1 MTFNLVGIGNPV
13 YDIIITPAIR
23 TNGRVL
29 SGCSTNACLVV
40 KRLGM
45 PKVGLIGSV
54 GRDFSERF
62 QLDMKKYGIETSL
75 NAESERTGG
84 FRLVYDTKGDRTLE
98 ALAVAEKITSKS
110 IPEDFLDSNF
120 FLIGPI
126 LGEVDFELIKY
137 IRTSTSSTIFLDP
150 QGLVRSIGTDGKI
163 IHKCDTDQFRKIA
176 ELVDFVK
183 PNEHESET
191 ITGEANPMLALD
203 QLHEL
208 GVKVP
213 IVTLADRGSVLLDSG
228 HVFHIPAFQTRA
240 IDPTG
245 AGDTYA
251 GSFIVEYDRTRSIV
265 ESALFASAAA
275 SIKVEQVGPDFHITQ
290 EEARRRKDE
299 IRGGLR

>member
-1 MTFNLVGIGNPV
+1 LTFNLVGIGNPV

-23 TNGRVL
+23 TDGRVL
-29 SGCSTNACLVV
+29 SGCSTNACLVA

-45 PKVGLIGSV
+45 SKVGLIGSV
-54 GRDFSERF
+54 GRDFSGRF
-62 QLDMKKYGIETSL
+62 QLDMNKYGIETSL
-75 NAESERTGG
+75 NAASERTGG
-84 FRLVYDTKGDRTLE
+84 FRLVYDNKGDRTLE
-98 ALAVAEKITSKS
+98 VLAVAEKITSKS

-126 LGEVDFELIKY
+126 LGEVDFELAKY

-150 QGLVRSIGTDGKI
+150 QGLVRSIGTNGKI

-251 GSFIVEYDRTRSIV
+251 GSFIVEYDGTRSIV

>member
-1 MTFNLVGIGNPV
+1 MTFSLVGIGNPV
-13 YDIIITPAIR
+13 YDIIVTPAIR
-23 TNGRVL
+23 TDGRVL

-84 FRLVYDTKGDRTLE
+84 FRLVYDNKGDRTLE
-98 ALAVAEKITSKS
+98 VLAVAEKITSKS
-110 IPEDFLDSNF
+110 IPEEFLDSNF

-126 LGEVDFELIKY
+126 LDEVDFELIKY

-150 QGLVRSIGTDGKI
+150 QGLVRSIGTDGNI

-191 ITGEANPMLALD
+191 ITGEADPMLALD

-228 HVFHIPAFQTRA
+228 HVFHIPAFQTSA

-251 GSFIVEYDRTRSIV
+251 GSFIVEYDGTRSIV

>member
-1 MTFNLVGIGNPV
+1 MTFSLVGIGNPV

-23 TNGRVL
+23 TDGRVL

-84 FRLVYDTKGDRTLE
+84 FRLVYDNKGDRTLE
-98 ALAVAEKITSKS
+98 VLAVAEKITSKS
-110 IPEDFLDSNF
+110 IPEEFLDSNF

-126 LGEVDFELIKY
+126 LDEVDFELIKY

-150 QGLVRSIGTDGKI
+150 QGLVRSIGTDGNI

-191 ITGEANPMLALD
+191 ITGEADPMLALD

-228 HVFHIPAFQTRA
+228 HVFHIPAFQTSA

-251 GSFIVEYDRTRSIV
+251 GSFIVEYDGTRSIV

>member
-23 TNGRVL
+23 TDGRVL
-29 SGCSTNACLVV
+29 SGCSTNACLAV

-45 PKVGLIGSV
+45 QKVGLIGSI

-62 QLDMKKYGIETSL
+62 NLDMKKYGIEASL
-75 NAESERTGG
+75 NAEGECTGG
-84 FRLVYDTKGDRTLE
+84 FRLVYDNKGDRTLE
-98 ALAVAEKITSKS
+98 VLGVAEKISSKN
-110 IPEDFLDSNF
+110 IPEAFLDSHF

-137 IRTSTSSTIFLDP
+137 IKTSTNSTIFLDP
-150 QGLVRSIGTDGKI
+150 QGLVRSVGTDGKI
-163 IHKCDTDQFRKIA
+163 IHNCDRDQFKRIA

-191 ITGEANPMLALD
+191 ITGEADPVLALE
-203 QLHEL
+203 QLREL

-228 HVFHIPAFQTRA
+228 HVSYIPAFQTDA

-275 SIKVEQVGPDFHITQ
+275 SIKVEQVGPDFHMTQ
-290 EEARRRKDE
+290 EEARRRKSE
-299 IRGGLR
+299 IRGRLR

>member
-1 MTFNLVGIGNPV
+1 NPV

-23 TNGRVL
+23 TDGRVL
-29 SGCSTNACLVV
+29 SGCSTNACLVA

-54 GRDFSERF
+54 GRDFSGRF
-62 QLDMKKYGIETSL
+62 QLDMNKYGIETSL
-75 NAESERTGG
+75 NAASERTGG
-84 FRLVYDTKGDRTLE
+84 FRLVYDNKGDRTLE
-98 ALAVAEKITSKS
+98 VLAVAEKITSKS

-126 LGEVDFELIKY
+126 LGEVDFELAKY
-137 IRTSTSSTIFLDP
+137 IRTSTGGTIFLDP

-163 IHKCDTDQFRKIA
+163 IHKCDRYQFRKIA

-191 ITGEANPMLALD
+191 ITGEADPMLALD

-228 HVFHIPAFQTRA
+228 RIFHIPAFQTNA

-299 IRGGLR
+299 ISGRLR

>member
-23 TNGRVL
+23 TDGRVL
-29 SGCSTNACLVV
+29 SGCSTNACLVA

-45 PKVGLIGSV
+45 SKVGLIGSV

-110 IPEDFLDSNF
+110 IPEEFLDSNF

-251 GSFIVEYDRTRSIV
+251 GSFIVEYDGTRSIV

>member
-1 MTFNLVGIGNPV
+1 LTFNLVGIGNPV

-23 TNGRVL
+23 TDGRVL
-29 SGCSTNACLVV
+29 SGCSTNACLVA

-54 GRDFSERF
+54 GRDFSGRF
-62 QLDMKKYGIETSL
+62 QLDMNKYGIETSL

-84 FRLVYDTKGDRTLE
+84 FRLVYDNKGDRTLE
-98 ALAVAEKITSKS
+98 VLAVAEKITSKS

-126 LGEVDFELIKY
+126 LGEVDFELAKY
-137 IRTSTSSTIFLDP
+137 IRTSTGGTIFLDP

-163 IHKCDTDQFRKIA
+163 IHKCDRYQFRKIA

-191 ITGEANPMLALD
+191 ITGEADPMLALD

-228 HVFHIPAFQTRA
+228 RIFHIPAFQTNA

-299 IRGGLR
+299 ISGRLR

>member
-1 MTFNLVGIGNPV
+1 LTFNLVGIGNPV

-23 TNGRVL
+23 TDGRVL
-29 SGCSTNACLVV
+29 SGCSTNACLVA

-54 GRDFSERF
+54 GRDFSGRF
-62 QLDMKKYGIETSL
+62 QLDMNKYGIETSL
-75 NAESERTGG
+75 NAASERTGG
-84 FRLVYDTKGDRTLE
+84 FRLVYDNKGDRTLE
-98 ALAVAEKITSKS
+98 VLAVAEKITSKS

-126 LGEVDFELIKY
+126 LGEVDFELAKY
-137 IRTSTSSTIFLDP
+137 IRTSTGGTIFLDP

-163 IHKCDTDQFRKIA
+163 IHKCDRYQFRKIA

-191 ITGEANPMLALD
+191 ITGEADPMLALD

-228 HVFHIPAFQTRA
+228 RIFHIPAFQTNA

-299 IRGGLR
+299 ISGRLR

>member
-1 MTFNLVGIGNPV
+1 
-13 YDIIITPAIR
+13 
-23 TNGRVL
+23 
-29 SGCSTNACLVV
+29 
-40 KRLGM
+40 M

-62 QLDMKKYGIETSL
+62 QLDMRKYGIETSL
-75 NAESERTGG
+75 NSESERTGG
-84 FRLVYDTKGDRTLE
+84 FRLVYDDKGDRTLE
-98 ALAVAEKITSKS
+98 VLAVAEKIIPKS
-110 IPEDFLDSNF
+110 IPEEFLDSHF

-126 LGEVDFELIKY
+126 LGEVDFELINY

-163 IHKCDTDQFRKIA
+163 IHTCDRGQFKKIA

-191 ITGEANPMLALD
+191 ITGETDCVLALE
-203 QLHEL
+203 QLREL
-208 GVKVP
+208 GAKVP
-213 IVTLADRGSVLLDSG
+213 IVTLADRGSLLLDSG
-228 HVFHIPAFQTRA
+228 RVSYIPAFQVHA

-251 GSFIVEYDRTRSIV
+251 GSFIVEYDRTRRIV

-290 EEARRRKDE
+290 EEARRRKEE
-299 IRGGLR
+299 IRGQLR

>member
-1 MTFNLVGIGNPV
+1 MVGIGNPV

-23 TNGRVL
+23 TDGRVL
-29 SGCSTNACLVV
+29 SGCSTNACLVA

-45 PKVGLIGSV
+45 SKVGLIGSV

-62 QLDMKKYGIETSL
+62 QLDMRKYGIETKL
-75 NAESERTGG
+75 NDKSEHTGG
-84 FRLVYDTKGDRTLE
+84 FRLVYDDRGDRTLE
-98 ALAVAEKITSKS
+98 VLAVAEKITSKS
-110 IPEDFLDSNF
+110 IPEDFLDSHV

-126 LGEVDFELIKY
+126 LGEVDFELINY
-137 IRTSTSSTIFLDP
+137 LRTSASGTIFLDP

-163 IHKCDTDQFRKIA
+163 IHNCDRDQFKRIA

-183 PNEHESET
+183 PNEQESET
-191 ITGEANPMLALD
+191 ITGEADPVSALER
-203 QLHEL
+203 LREL
-208 GVKVP
+208 GVKAP
-213 IVTLADRGSVLLDSG
+213 IVTLADRGSVLLDSD
-228 HVFHIPAFQTRA
+228 HVSYIPAFQTRA

-251 GSFIVEYDRTRSIV
+251 GSFIVEYDRTGSIV

-290 EEARRRKDE
+290 EETRRRKDD
-299 IRGGLR
+299 IRGRLR

>member
-23 TNGRVL
+23 TDGRVL
-29 SGCSTNACLVV
+29 SGCSTNACLVA

-45 PKVGLIGSV
+45 SKVGLIGSV

-84 FRLVYDTKGDRTLE
+84 FRLVYDNKGDRTLE
-98 ALAVAEKITSKS
+98 VLAVAEKITSKS
-110 IPEDFLDSNF
+110 IPEEFLDSNF

-228 HVFHIPAFQTRA
+228 RIFHIPAFQTNA

-251 GSFIVEYDRTRSIV
+251 GSFIVEYDGTRSIV

>member
-23 TNGRVL
+23 TDGRVL
-29 SGCSTNACLVV
+29 SGCSTNACLVA

-45 PKVGLIGSV
+45 SKVGLIGSV

-84 FRLVYDTKGDRTLE
+84 FRLVYDNKGDRTLE
-98 ALAVAEKITSKS
+98 VLAVAEKITSKS
-110 IPEDFLDSNF
+110 IPEEFLDSNF

-228 HVFHIPAFQTRA
+228 HVFHIPAFQTNA

>member
-13 YDIIITPAIR
+13 YDIIITPAIS
-23 TNGRVL
+23 TDGRVL
-29 SGCSTNACLVV
+29 SGCSTNACLVA

-45 PKVGLIGSV
+45 PRVGLIGSV

-62 QLDMKKYGIETSL
+62 QLDMRKYGIETSL
-75 NAESERTGG
+75 DTESERTGG
-84 FRLVYDTKGDRTLE
+84 FRLVYDDKGDRTLE
-98 ALAVAEKITSKS
+98 VLAVAENITSKN
-110 IPEDFLDSNF
+110 IPEDFLDSRF

-150 QGLVRSIGTDGKI
+150 QGLVRSIGTVGKI
-163 IHKCDTDQFRKIA
+163 IHKCDRDQFKRIA

-183 PNEHESET
+183 PNEHESEI
-191 ITGEANPMLALD
+191 ITGEGNPVLALE
-203 QLHEL
+203 QLREL

-213 IVTLADRGSVLLDSG
+213 IVTLADRGSVLLESD
-228 HVFHIPAFQTRA
+228 HVSYIPAFQTRA

-251 GSFIVEYDRTRSIV
+251 GSFIVEYDRTRSVV

-299 IRGGLR
+299 IRGRLR